1 MLFRSHVTS
10 VQRDMVLHVQS
21 DASYLSRPN
30 ARSVAGGIFYMG
42 QSNTPELINGSIL
55 TLSTLIPAVVASAAE
70 AEYAALF
77 LVGQETANLRYILAD
92 LGYPQQPTLILC
104 DNACAVGLA
113 NNTVKQRRSK
123 SIDMRFHWI
132 RDRISQNQFIVTW
145 RQGALNLADFFTKT
159 LPVNVHKSLMHLL
172 VTIPRLPSA
181 ALNGKHSSRQ
191 PNSPQITAPKSNLE
205 AL

>member
-1 MLFRSHVTS
+1 M
-10 VQRDMVLHVQS
+10 
-21 DASYLSRPN
+21 
-30 ARSVAGGIFYMG
+30 
-42 QSNTPELINGSIL
+42 
-55 TLSTLIPAVVASAAE
+55 
-70 AEYAALF
+70 F
-77 LVGQETANLRYILAD
+77 LMFF
-92 LGYPQQPTLILC
+92 
-104 DNACAVGLA
+104 
-113 NNTVKQRRSK
+113 K

-191 PNSPQITAPKSNLE
+191 PNSPQITASKSNLE
-205 AL
+205 ALYTAIKK

>member
-1 MLFRSHVTS
+1 M
-10 VQRDMVLHVQS
+10 
-21 DASYLSRPN
+21 
-30 ARSVAGGIFYMG
+30 
-42 QSNTPELINGSIL
+42 
-55 TLSTLIPAVVASAAE
+55 
-70 AEYAALF
+70 F
-77 LVGQETANLRYILAD
+77 LMFFK
-92 LGYPQQPTLILC
+92 P
-104 DNACAVGLA
+104 
-113 NNTVKQRRSK
+113 
-123 SIDMRFHWI
+123 IDMRFHWI

-172 VTIPRLPSA
+172 VTIQRLPSA